1 MDNEKIKKEV
11 DKKIDTLV
19 DQGITSTTTI
29 DALDKLID
37 IKKDMLE
44 IEKME
49 KYKYQG
55 EYGEYGNY
63 SEGGYNARGNYR
75 EGGYQEGNYGNDTYN
90 RRRRDSQGRFMERGV
105 DSRYR
110 GHDKLDRMYM
120 EYGNYSAGREE
131 YNRDRGNYGAKED
144 TMHSLKA
151 MLESCV
157 DFFEML
163 KREASTQEEM
173 ELIKKYAKQI
183 SEM

>member
-1 MDNEKIKKEV
+1 MDKERIIKEV
-11 DKKIDTLV
+11 DKKIEALTE
-19 DQGITSTTTI
+19 QGLTSSATI
-29 DALDKLID
+29 DALDKLVD
-37 IKKDMLE
+37 MKKDLME

-49 KYKYQG
+49 KHRYQG
-55 EYGEYGNY
+55 EYSNYRGGDGNEYGNY
-63 SEGGYNARGNYR
+63 PRYEEY
-75 EGGYQEGNYGNDTYN
+75 DTYN

-110 GHDKLDRMYM
+110 GHEKLDRMYM
-120 EYGNYSAGREE
+120 EYGNYSVGREE

-173 ELIKKYAKQI
+173 EMIKKYAKQI